1 MEQNETI
8 SQQNNIRTEDQEIDL
23 VEVIRKLWK
32 NRKLIIK
39 VTVVFMVLGVLVA
52 LFSPK
57 EYTASCTMV
66 PQTGDKR
73 TPGGL
78 SGIAS
83 MMGINLGSMTGG
95 GEILSPTIY
104 PKILASV
111 PFQKELMNTP
121 LTFEEYDRQI
131 TLLDYMTKDEYKKF
145 NLGGILWK
153 YTIGLP
159 GLIIGA
165 IQGEDTLSISGD
177 AVSSLEFMT
186 KDELEVSKALES
198 MVSLDLND
206 KDGYIELTANFP
218 EPLAVAQLA
227 QKAQT
232 LLQKYITEFKIEKVA
247 SDLKFVQQQYDTAK
261 QNFDSKLE
269 ELARF
274 RDANKSFSSAVAKTQ
289 EEKLIAEYN
298 LINSVYSELA
308 KQLKQAEI
316 AVNQTTPILTVVEP
330 VVIPNEHSKPKRAL
344 ICVLFTFLGG
354 FAGIGLV
361 LGLPFVAR
369 VFDNEKLKRIIKE

>member
-8 SQQNNIRTEDQEIDL
+8 SQQNNIRPEDQEIDL

-57 EYTASCTMV
+57 EYTAGCTMV
-66 PQTGDKR
+66 PQTGEKSA
-73 TPGGL
+73 PGGL

-83 MMGINLGSMTGG
+83 MMGINLGSTTG
-95 GEILSPTIY
+95 GEILSPKIY

-159 GLIIGA
+159 GIIIGA
-165 IQGEDTLSISGD
+165 IRGEDTLSISGD

-186 KDELEVSKALES
+186 KDEMEVSKALES
-198 MVSLDLND
+198 MVSLNLND
-206 KDGYIELTANFP
+206 KDGYIELTANFS